1 MRRGT
6 LVPEFEEASY
16 LLSPGEVSNIVKT
29 EFGYH
34 IIKMIERRGE
44 LINVKHILVMLKSNE
59 RDEKLIVDKLNLL
72 KEKLIAGEDFETLA
86 LEHSEDPEI
95 NSNKG
100 ILGWF
105 DLTSLSIPQFS
116 AVLDTLPVGDISSPF
131 KTDFGYHIVTIFEKR
146 EGGVL
151 TLEKNWHDIEA
162 IVIRNKRL
170 RVYNEWLNSLRNEV
184 FIDIKM

>member
-1 MRRGT
+1 
-6 LVPEFEEASY
+6 VPEFEEASY

-44 LINVKHILVMLKSNE
+44 LINVKHILIMLKTSSS
-59 RDEKLIVDKLNLL
+59 DEKLIVDKLNMLRERL
-72 KEKLIAGEDFETLA
+72 TAGEDFEPLA

-95 NSNKG
+95 SSNKG
-100 ILGWF
+100 NLGWF
-105 DLTSLSIPQFS
+105 ELNSLSIPQFS
-116 AVLDTLPVGDISSPF
+116 AVLDTLPVGDISGPF
-131 KTDFGYHIVTIFEKR
+131 KTDFGYHIVTVFEKR

-151 TLEKNWHDIEA
+151 SLENNWHDIEA

-170 RVYNEWLNSLRNEV
+170 KVYNEWLNSLREEV